1 MQQMV
6 ESDAVYDV
14 CIMESGFYLHIENS
28 RKGCSGAVVVT
39 FIHSS
44 PPSSP
49 APHHPSFNPRLTI
62 ELSPICYMCEIREE
76 KENVIYAPLQPER
89 VLKALISSPT
99 ICTIPITTPGN
110 EAL

>member
-1 MQQMV
+1 
-6 ESDAVYDV
+6 
-14 CIMESGFYLHIENS
+14 
-28 RKGCSGAVVVT
+28 
-39 FIHSS
+39 
-44 PPSSP
+44 
-49 APHHPSFNPRLTI
+49 
-62 ELSPICYMCEIREE
+62 MCEIREE